1 MNLYFLFSFF
11 CSMDV
16 YNHHKITVLYD
27 FQDLD
32 IWHTIG
38 LWHYS
43 TPGLFIFA
51 QYVLGALVATEIF
64 ASNSIVNNLV
74 ESGENE
80 EANRNLEQGA
90 CLHGVTSLRFLSPML

>member
-1 MNLYFLFSFF
+1 MCSLSYCYQQINLI
-11 CSMDV
+11 DIV
-16 YNHHKITVLYD
+16 YSD

-64 ASNSIVNNLV
+64 ASNSIVSNLS
-74 ESGENE
+74 ENGLNE
-80 EANRNLEQGA
+80 EVSGSSEQGTLFA
-90 CLHGVTSLRFLSPML
+90 